1 MAQFDG
7 PRCLS
12 NNKAVNEWFFPVMN
26 RLFFRCWINV
36 YTDMP

>member
-1 MAQFDG
+1 MAQFDS

-12 NNKAVNEWFFPVMN
+12 NNKAVNKWFFRVMN